1 MYSSDLPVEAHCMAM
16 SRIFSEGL
24 EENVHSIQD
33 SLFQLQQLLTDL
45 PHDMLDDSG
54 DQLSNYSDCSVHEDE
69 EQAREPWQHEGKWN
83 DHPLITNP
91 QNGYEQGERLYPD
104 QFLYDRGNNHGETH
118 ASNWTDLHNEDEEK
132 CTYEIK
138 GSYSGTR
145 SEADDTYLGRDGYN
159 APSHYQQ
166 NSVYHL
172 PDNFRQYTNG
182 HKQEFAGHNQ
192 QSKILNFPDAPKE
205 HPKQFGTSEVVSG
218 QPVESYKVTYK
229 PYKNG
234 LQQNVPVKQGTRRT
248 EAFEELQREFLGTD
262 ENSSDNMQI
271 LQLQVL
277 NKAKGRQLEELNE
290 KLEKS
295 TQQIRYLNHQLAMVK
310 DEKDGLAL
318 SLQESQKLYQEG
330 KEREVHLEG
339 QVKSLEAQIQAL
351 AANEEKI
358 LKQSKVAEV
367 AMESM
372 QQQLLELQHSDSL
385 QRAREQHETIVAALK
400 QKYEEQVLSLEQ
412 QLDTTN
418 STLREQKELCCQLG
432 EHVKQLEKTLEQIKC
447 EKTEIINRLTRSL
460 EESQKQCANL
470 LQTGSVQETSQL
482 RFQLQQAQSAQLMS
496 KNMNKA
502 LQEELTEL
510 KEEIVLYESAAKLG
524 VFLNDTGGEPR
535 VDMNESYVDLGI
547 KKVNWK
553 KSRFHRA
560 IQNRDKELSK
570 DDLIIELKAELERL
584 LNSNKMK
591 RNQISQLQN
600 DLKDCQRTTDKFQQ
614 LLKAEKIAR
623 ESETKV
629 NNVEN
634 HTDILWSNPSASD
647 NLKEEIR
654 RLREMNEALHQEIE
668 NHSSSIQ
675 NLKANEEKLK
685 SANQD
690 LCSQMRQMIQDFD
703 QDKQEAIDRCERT
716 YQQHHEDA
724 KAQLWKD
731 LLERHAAEKEQLIQ
745 AYEETISQLKAN
757 IEVLNK
763 EIIAVKECYI
773 AVCGEKDTLETTL
786 RRKLEQEQQ
795 SKEEKLK
802 KKLLEEKEDAL
813 NCLRTELE
821 EKCRKSILAAKNQ
834 WLKEREV
841 VTKQQVEIEVT
852 LARAQ
857 WEKEKKKIKEQVIVE
872 IGREWKHRLEEP
884 KKIIVELKD
893 CGSQTDQLN
902 AACEASTVLAMSLFE
917 KQKLELQEVLREREA
932 GEVLKE
938 LETKLERK
946 HCETMAS
953 QVETALTQAHAKW
966 LQELTE
972 LEEYKANLK
981 VERDKW
987 EKEQEIKAAKQLSLV
1002 LSAAEEKWKKELENA
1017 EKSGARIKELEE
1029 KIISLRRELEIK
1041 KDEIPATVKAEVAKA
1056 RAQCNKE
1063 KQEEI
1068 FQIQEQNERDY
1079 RSFLD
1084 DHRNKIKEV
1093 LATAKDDLVKQKN
1106 ELLAQKEAEIKS
1118 YLDQKQREWTAQETK
1133 RLQEEIHQHKEKIL
1147 VELEHLLGEIH
1158 EELVK
1163 STNKECSQQD
1173 NSSSI
1178 PGQLNCQYKER
1189 LKTCLEKV
1197 YRGTVH
1203 ALLEK
1208 AKQEWREKQEDLVSN
1223 LKKKVCSCMI
1233 SGEEETGD
1241 KARPPMYD
1249 VGHQLEIHRIM
1260 RSQMPLQETEMEKDQ
1275 KSKKR
1280 NLSCECCCQDLETKE
1295 RECQDLKKK
1304 LEKTCRHL
1312 QLAVREH
1319 KAKAEQIQENERVL
1333 EALMEENSEMKTK
1346 LKDLRMCDT
1355 PPRSLSE
1362 GAISK
1367 PCASFDGLKG
1377 LEEMRAQYI
1386 KAVGKIK
1393 SDMLR
1398 YIHESK
1404 ERAAEMIKAEVLRER
1419 QETARKMR
1427 KYYLICLQQLLSD
1440 HGKYEG
1446 AEKKIMNA
1454 ASKLATMAKVLETPV
1469 RNTPQSKNT
1478 HSVLPLNSELPT
1490 GVEQSKRNYMHQ
1502 SRPTHMESK
1511 SCGRSIAKKAS
1522 DQVVQKR
1529 VPYNLRQ
1536 QLDAAQAETL
1546 SLLHGRMT
1554 SDIQNGS
1561 TAKQLADTPRD
1572 AMSEIHPYEHERR
1585 NKTVCVS
1592 NTDRGLINATSI
1604 TALQQ
1609 APTCVS
1615 QMKLGNLHISSN
1627 INGLSDSRP
1636 SPILFERQNERPAL
1650 KEVKCYQPNGNWK
1663 TASERTQDFDVQEAP
1678 VRDEG
1683 GCTDWSSISGSLNLD
1698 SATGDTCLLYPVQ
1711 KTNSNTSA
1719 QLRSYEQSSMTSLFS
1734 DEDTGPFCKELSS
1747 HETKI
1752 LGAKNRD
1759 SLHCKD
1765 HQDVNS
1771 GCTSYQISEAS
1782 SALVQV
1788 SVIPYSNVGKG
1799 HNQHLRKAV
1808 PDAKS
1813 FQQDSGF
1820 DSPFANL
1827 D

>member
-1 MYSSDLPVEAHCMAM
+1 M
-16 SRIFSEGL
+16 SLDFDSGAL
-24 EENVHSIQD
+24 QTQHEEEEEEEYDQED
-33 SLFQLQQLLTDL
+33 YAREQELQQLLTDL

-69 EQAREPWQHEGKWN
+69 EQAHEPWQHEDKWN

-91 QNGYEQGERLYPD
+91 QN
-104 QFLYDRGNNHGETH
+104 
-118 ASNWTDLHNEDEEK
+118 
-132 CTYEIK
+132 
-138 GSYSGTR
+138 
-145 SEADDTYLGRDGYN
+145 
-159 APSHYQQ
+159 
-166 NSVYHL
+166 
-172 PDNFRQYTNG
+172 
-182 HKQEFAGHNQ
+182 
-192 QSKILNFPDAPKE
+192 
-205 HPKQFGTSEVVSG
+205 QFGTSEVVSS

-234 LQQNVPVKQGTRRT
+234 LQQNVPVNQETTRRT

-372 QQQLLELQHSDSL
+372 QQQLVELQHSDSL

-418 STLREQKELCCQLG
+418 STLREQKELCCHLG

-460 EESQKQCANL
+460 EESQKQCTNL

-510 KEEIVLYESAAKLG
+510 KEEIALYESAAKLG
-524 VFLNDTGGEPR
+524 VFLNDAGGELR

-547 KKVNWK
+547 KKANWK

-634 HTDILWSNPSASD
+634 HTGILWSNLSASD

-703 QDKQEAIDRCERT
+703 RDKQEAIDRCERT

-731 LLERHAAEKEQLIQ
+731 LLERHATEKEQLIQ
-745 AYEETISQLKAN
+745 VYEETISQLKAN
-757 IEVLNK
+757 TEVLNK

-773 AVCGEKDTLETTL
+773 AVCGEKDTLEATL
-786 RRKLEQEQQ
+786 RRKLEQDQQ
-795 SKEEKLK
+795 SREEKLK
-802 KKLLEEKEDAL
+802 KQLLEEKEDAL
-813 NCLRTELE
+813 DYLRTELE
-821 EKCRKSILAAKNQ
+821 EKCRKSIIAAKKQ

-841 VTKQQVEIEVT
+841 DTKQQVEIEVT

-857 WEKEKKKIKEQVIVE
+857 WEKEKKEIKEQVIVE

-893 CGSQTDQLN
+893 AGSQTDQLN
-902 AACEASTVLAMSLFE
+902 AACEASTVLATSLFE
-917 KQKLELQEVLREREA
+917 KQKLELQEVLKEKEREA

-987 EKEQEIKAAKQLSLV
+987 EKEHEIKAAKQLSLV

-1056 RAQCNKE
+1056 RAQWNKE

-1068 FQIQEQNERDY
+1068 LQIQEQNERDY
-1079 RSFLD
+1079 CSFLD

-1093 LATAKDDLVKQKN
+1093 LAAAKDDLVKQKN

-1118 YLDQKQREWTAQETK
+1118 CLDQKQREWTAQETR

-1173 NSSSI
+1173 NSSST

-1203 ALLEK
+1203 TLLEK
-1208 AKQEWREKQEDLVSN
+1208 AKQEWREKQEELVSN
-1223 LKKKVCSCMI
+1223 FKKKVCSCMI

-1241 KARPPMYD
+1241 KARPPVYD
-1249 VGHQLEIHRIM
+1249 VGHQLEIHRII
-1260 RSQMPLQETEMEKDQ
+1260 RSQMPLQGTEMEKDQ
-1275 KSKKR
+1275 KCKQR
-1280 NLSCECCCQDLETKE
+1280 NLSCECCCQELETKE

-1319 KAKAEQIQENERVL
+1319 KAKAEQIQKNERVL
-1333 EALMEENSEMKTK
+1333 EVLMDENSEMKTK
-1346 LKDLRMCDT
+1346 FKDLRMCDT

-1367 PCASFDGLKG
+1367 PCASCDGLKG

-1386 KAVGKIK
+1386 RAVGKIK
-1393 SDMLR
+1393 SDMLH

-1440 HGKYEG
+1440 NGKHEG

-1469 RNTPQSKNT
+1469 RNTTQSKNT

-1511 SCGRSIAKKAS
+1511 SCGKSIAKKAS

-1536 QLDAAQAETL
+1536 QLDAARAETL
-1546 SLLHGRMT
+1546 SLLHGGMT
-1554 SDIQNGS
+1554 LDIQNGS
-1561 TAKQLADTPRD
+1561 TAKQLADTPQN
-1572 AMSEIHPYEHERR
+1572 AMSQIHPYEHERR

-1592 NTDRGLINATSI
+1592 NTEAGLINATSI

-1615 QMKLGNLHISSN
+1615 QMKLGNLHTSSN
-1627 INGLSDSRP
+1627 INALSDSRP
-1636 SPILFERQNERPAL
+1636 SPVLFERQNERPAL
-1650 KEVKCYQPNGNWK
+1650 KKVKCYQSNGNWK
-1663 TASERTQDFDVQEAP
+1663 AASERTQDFDVQEAP

-1698 SATGDTCLLYPVQ
+1698 NATGDMCLLYPVQ
-1711 KTNSNTSA
+1711 KTNSNTLV
-1719 QLRSYEQSSMTSLFS
+1719 QLGSYEQSSMTSLFS
-1734 DEDTGPFCKELSS
+1734 DEDTSPFCKELIS

-1771 GCTSYQISEAS
+1771 GCTSYQISNKAS

-1788 SVIPYSNVGKG
+1788 SVTPYSNVGKG

-1808 PDAKS
+1808 LDAKS

>member
-1 MYSSDLPVEAHCMAM
+1 M
-16 SRIFSEGL
+16 SLDFDSGAL
-24 EENVHSIQD
+24 QTQHEEEEEEEYDQED
-33 SLFQLQQLLTDL
+33 YAREQELQQLLTDL

-69 EQAREPWQHEGKWN
+69 EQAHEPWQHEDKWN

-118 ASNWTDLHNEDEEK
+118 ASNWADLHNEDEEK

-138 GSYSGTR
+138 RNYPGTR
-145 SEADDTYLGRDGYN
+145 SEADDTYLGKDGYN

-205 HPKQFGTSEVVSG
+205 HPKQFGTSEVVSS

-234 LQQNVPVKQGTRRT
+234 LQQNVPVNQETTRRT

-372 QQQLLELQHSDSL
+372 QQQLVELQHSDSL

-418 STLREQKELCCQLG
+418 STLREQKELCCHLG

-460 EESQKQCANL
+460 EESQKQCTNL

-510 KEEIVLYESAAKLG
+510 KEEIALYESAAKLG
-524 VFLNDTGGEPR
+524 VFLNDAGGELR

-547 KKVNWK
+547 KKANWK

-634 HTDILWSNPSASD
+634 HTGILWSNLSASD

-703 QDKQEAIDRCERT
+703 RDKQEAIDRCERT

-731 LLERHAAEKEQLIQ
+731 LLERHATEKEQLIQ
-745 AYEETISQLKAN
+745 VYEETISQLKAN
-757 IEVLNK
+757 TEVLNK

-773 AVCGEKDTLETTL
+773 AVCGEKDTLEATL
-786 RRKLEQEQQ
+786 RRKLEQDQQ
-795 SKEEKLK
+795 SREE
-802 KKLLEEKEDAL
+802 
-813 NCLRTELE
+813 
-821 EKCRKSILAAKNQ
+821 
-834 WLKEREV
+834 
-841 VTKQQVEIEVT
+841 
-852 LARAQ
+852 
-857 WEKEKKKIKEQVIVE
+857 KIKEQVIVE

-893 CGSQTDQLN
+893 AGSQTDQLN
-902 AACEASTVLAMSLFE
+902 AACEASTVLATSLFE
-917 KQKLELQEVLREREA
+917 KQKLELQEVLKEKEREA

-987 EKEQEIKAAKQLSLV
+987 EKEHEIKAAKQLSLV

-1056 RAQCNKE
+1056 RAQWNKE

-1068 FQIQEQNERDY
+1068 LQIQEQNERDY
-1079 RSFLD
+1079 CSFLD

-1093 LATAKDDLVKQKN
+1093 LAAAKDDLVKQKN

-1118 YLDQKQREWTAQETK
+1118 CLDQKQREWTAQETR

-1173 NSSSI
+1173 NSSST

-1203 ALLEK
+1203 TLLEK
-1208 AKQEWREKQEDLVSN
+1208 AKQEWREKQEELVSN
-1223 LKKKVCSCMI
+1223 FKKKVCSCMI

-1241 KARPPMYD
+1241 KARPPVYD
-1249 VGHQLEIHRIM
+1249 VGHQLEIHRII
-1260 RSQMPLQETEMEKDQ
+1260 RSQMPLQGTEMEKDQ
-1275 KSKKR
+1275 KCKQR
-1280 NLSCECCCQDLETKE
+1280 NLSCECCCQELETKE

-1319 KAKAEQIQENERVL
+1319 KAKAEQIQKNERVL
-1333 EALMEENSEMKTK
+1333 EVLMDENSEMKTK
-1346 LKDLRMCDT
+1346 FKDLRMCDT

-1367 PCASFDGLKG
+1367 PCASCDGLKG

-1386 KAVGKIK
+1386 RAVGKIK
-1393 SDMLR
+1393 SDMLH

-1440 HGKYEG
+1440 NGKHEG

-1469 RNTPQSKNT
+1469 RNTTQSKNT

-1511 SCGRSIAKKAS
+1511 SCGKSIAKKAS

-1536 QLDAAQAETL
+1536 QLDAARAETL
-1546 SLLHGRMT
+1546 SLLHGGMT
-1554 SDIQNGS
+1554 LDIQNGS
-1561 TAKQLADTPRD
+1561 TAKQLADTPQN
-1572 AMSEIHPYEHERR
+1572 AMSQIHPYEHERR

-1592 NTDRGLINATSI
+1592 NTEAGLINATSI

-1615 QMKLGNLHISSN
+1615 QMKLGNLHTSSN
-1627 INGLSDSRP
+1627 INALSDSRP
-1636 SPILFERQNERPAL
+1636 SPVLFERQNERPAL
-1650 KEVKCYQPNGNWK
+1650 KKVKCYQSNGNWK
-1663 TASERTQDFDVQEAP
+1663 AASERTQDFDVQEAP

-1698 SATGDTCLLYPVQ
+1698 NATGDMCLLYPVQ
-1711 KTNSNTSA
+1711 KTNSNTLV
-1719 QLRSYEQSSMTSLFS
+1719 QLGSYEQSSMTSLFS
-1734 DEDTGPFCKELSS
+1734 DEDTSPFCKELIS

-1771 GCTSYQISEAS
+1771 GCTSYQISNKAS

-1788 SVIPYSNVGKG
+1788 SVTPYSNVGKG

-1808 PDAKS
+1808 LDAKS

>member
-1 MYSSDLPVEAHCMAM
+1 M
-16 SRIFSEGL
+16 SLDFDSGAL
-24 EENVHSIQD
+24 QTQHEEEEEEEEYDQED
-33 SLFQLQQLLTDL
+33 YAREQELQQLLTDL

-69 EQAREPWQHEGKWN
+69 EQAHEPWQHEGKWN

-91 QNGYEQGERLYPD
+91 QIGYEQGERLYPD

-118 ASNWTDLHNEDEEK
+118 ASNWADLHNEDEEK

-138 GSYSGTR
+138 RNYSGTC

-172 PDNFRQYTNG
+172 PDNFRQYANG

-205 HPKQFGTSEVVSG
+205 HPKQFATSEVVSS

-234 LQQNVPVKQGTRRT
+234 LQQNVPVNQETTRRT
-248 EAFEELQREFLGTD
+248 EAFEELQREFLGTN

-339 QVKSLEAQIQAL
+339 QVKSLDAQIQAL

-418 STLREQKELCCQLG
+418 STLREQKELCCHLG

-510 KEEIVLYESAAKLG
+510 KEEIALYESAAKLG
-524 VFLNDTGGEPR
+524 VFLNDAGGELR

-634 HTDILWSNPSASD
+634 HTGILWSNPSASD

-703 QDKQEAIDRCERT
+703 RDKQEAIDRCERT

-731 LLERHAAEKEQLIQ
+731 LLERHATEKEQLIQ

-786 RRKLEQEQQ
+786 RRKIEQEQQ
-795 SKEEKLK
+795 SKEE
-802 KKLLEEKEDAL
+802 
-813 NCLRTELE
+813 
-821 EKCRKSILAAKNQ
+821 
-834 WLKEREV
+834 
-841 VTKQQVEIEVT
+841 
-852 LARAQ
+852 
-857 WEKEKKKIKEQVIVE
+857 KIKEQVIVE

-884 KKIIVELKD
+884 KEIIVELKD
-893 CGSQTDQLN
+893 AGSQTDQLN
-902 AACEASTVLAMSLFE
+902 AACEASTVLAMSLFD
-917 KQKLELQEVLREREA
+917 KQKLELQEVLKEKEREA

-987 EKEQEIKAAKQLSLV
+987 EKENEIKAAKQLSLV

-1017 EKSGARIKELEE
+1017 EKSGTRIKELEE

-1056 RAQCNKE
+1056 RAQWNKE

-1068 FQIQEQNERDY
+1068 LQIQEQNERDY

-1118 YLDQKQREWTAQETK
+1118 CLDQKQREWTAQETK
-1133 RLQEEIHQHKEKIL
+1133 RLQEEIHQHKEKVL

-1173 NSSSI
+1173 NSSST
-1178 PGQLNCQYKER
+1178 PAQLNSQYKER

-1203 ALLEK
+1203 TLLEK
-1208 AKQEWREKQEDLVSN
+1208 AKQEWREKQEELVSN
-1223 LKKKVCSCMI
+1223 LKKKVCSCV

-1249 VGHQLEIHRIM
+1249 VGHQLEIHRIIG
-1260 RSQMPLQETEMEKDQ
+1260 SQMPLQGTEMEKDQ
-1275 KSKKR
+1275 KCKQR
-1280 NLSCECCCQDLETKE
+1280 NLSCECCCQALETKE
-1295 RECQDLKKK
+1295 RECQDLKRK

-1319 KAKAEQIQENERVL
+1319 KAKAEQIQKNERVL
-1333 EALMEENSEMKTK
+1333 EVLMDENSEMKTK
-1346 LKDLRMCDT
+1346 LKDLRTCDT

-1367 PCASFDGLKG
+1367 PCASCDGLKG

-1386 KAVGKIK
+1386 RAVGKIK
-1393 SDMLR
+1393 SDMLH

-1440 HGKYEG
+1440 NGKYEG

-1454 ASKLATMAKVLETPV
+1454 ASKLATMAKVLDTPV
-1469 RNTPQSKNT
+1469 PNTTQSKNT

-1511 SCGRSIAKKAS
+1511 SCGKSIAKKAS
-1522 DQVVQKR
+1522 DQIVQKR

-1546 SLLHGRMT
+1546 SLLHGGMT
-1554 SDIQNGS
+1554 LDIQNGS
-1561 TAKQLADTPRD
+1561 TAKQLADTPQN

-1592 NTDRGLINATSI
+1592 NTEAGLINATSI

-1615 QMKLGNLHISSN
+1615 QMKLGNLHTSSN
-1627 INGLSDSRP
+1627 INGVSDSRP
-1636 SPILFERQNERPAL
+1636 SPVLFERQNERPAL

-1663 TASERTQDFDVQEAP
+1663 AASERAQDLDVQEAP

-1698 SATGDTCLLYPVQ
+1698 NATGDICLLYPVQ
-1711 KTNSNTSA
+1711 KTNSNTLV
-1719 QLRSYEQSSMTSLFS
+1719 QLGSYEQSSMTRLFT
-1734 DEDTGPFCKELSS
+1734 DEDTGPFCKELIS

-1752 LGAKNRD
+1752 LSAKNRD

-1771 GCTSYQISEAS
+1771 GCTSYQISDKAS

-1788 SVIPYSNVGKG
+1788 SVTPYSNVGKG

-1808 PDAKS
+1808 LDAKS